1 MFKVLDVLAVF
12 VLPGATLLLTELEEF
27 FSLDHEAVPKE
38 DAHHHVE
45 VGWDDV
51 YDAKALDIGLA
62 RVFFNHGVDYIQPPL
77 EGDPCF
83 NARFSRWVRIE
94 NIR

>member
-1 MFKVLDVLAVF
+1 MFEVLDILAVF
-12 VLPGATLLLTELEEF
+12 VLPGAALFLTKLEEF
-27 FSLDHEAVPKE
+27 FSLDHEAVPEK

-51 YDAKALDIGLA
+51 YDAEALDVGLA

-77 EGDPCF
+77 EDDTVF
-83 NARFSRWVRIE
+83 
-94 NIR
+94 